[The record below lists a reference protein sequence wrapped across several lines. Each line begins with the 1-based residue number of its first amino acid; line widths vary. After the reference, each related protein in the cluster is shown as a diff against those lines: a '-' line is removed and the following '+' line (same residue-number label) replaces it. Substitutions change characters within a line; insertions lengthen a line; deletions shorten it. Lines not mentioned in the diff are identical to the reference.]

1 MKIIT
6 DNAADLLPQEVQD
19 LDIQVAPLFIQ
30 FPDQTEIASA
40 DIAPDAFYDRLRSIA
55 PQVPTTSQPS
65 PGEFIKLYRQVAAAG
80 EEVLSLHI
88 SSGLSGTYN
97 AASLAAGQV
106 SEAKVTV
113 VDTQTLSPAE
123 RFQVLAAAYAA
134 KAGWS
139 TPQILERLNEI
150 RAASEAIFTLE
161 TLEYLARGGRIGRVQ
176 ALAGS
181 ILHIKPIIHVDK
193 ADGKYSTIGRAR
205 TMNQAISGIADHLA
219 KQYDKQTPVWATV
232 IHGQAADRAEQM
244 AEILKERLNVGKLD
258 IIRISPV
265 LGVHTGPG
273 VVGAG
278 IVPLK
283 LFKDLG
289 M

>member
-6 DNAADLLPQEVQD
+6 DSAADLLPQEVKD

-30 FPDQTEIASA
+30 FPNQAEIASA

-65 PGEFIKLYRQVAAAG
+65 PGEFIKLYRQAAG

-97 AASLAAGQV
+97 AATLGAQQV

-139 TPQILERLNEI
+139 TAQILERLNEI

-244 AEILKERLNVGKLD
+244 AETLKERLNVGKLD

-278 IVPLK
+278 IVPLR
-283 LFKDLG
+283 LFDGLG
-289 M
+289 LN